1 MEHLEH
7 MTADQEQ
14 AILKARKRVIEA
26 IGNNM
31 DLYGITP
38 STGHLYGLL
47 FFQNKPMTLDEMGQ
61 AMEMSKTSMSTG
73 VRTLVDLKMVNKV
86 WEKGSRKDLY
96 EVELDWFQ
104 TFADF
109 FSLKWRKALEINLH
123 ALRKSKA
130 ELAELSTRY
139 EDDEKLQAKL
149 KSDLDKMDEAIRY
162 YSWLSRLIE
171 TFESGEIFDLV
182 PKTNPKPGLSDK
194 PNNQA

>member
-1 MEHLEH
+1 MEQP
-7 MTADQEQ
+7 ADGLSPEQEQ
-14 AILKARKRVIEA
+14 ALAKARKRVIEA

-31 DLYGITP
+31 DLYGITQ

-47 FFQNKPMTLDEMGQ
+47 FFQNKPMTLDAMGE

-109 FSLKWRKALEINLH
+109 FSLKWRKALDINLH
-123 ALRKSKA
+123 ALRKSKSELL
-130 ELAELSTRY
+130 ELAGRFPDNEQ
-139 EDDEKLQAKL
+139 LQAQL
-149 KSDLDKMDEAIRY
+149 KADVAKMDEAVRY
-162 YSWLSRLIE
+162 YMWLDRLIE
-171 TFESGEIFDLV
+171 SFETGDIFQFI
-182 PKTNPKPGLSDK
+182 PKDVKP
-194 PNNQA
+194 PRE